1 MMGIPNICQVGIP
14 ALPPSPGSW
23 ENPQVPDIAET
34 LPARLREQL
43 EKSGISKRQLSLA
56 IGAHAGYVRDL
67 LDPDRF
73 NVPSA
78 TRLQALAQELGVSA
92 DYLAGTSAVAD
103 PVTSEVMLS
112 DQRLDFRGPDRSG
125 PGIPLVGTGDCAD
138 LEVQSESGEMVAIER
153 CSFDPEY
160 HVRYITRPPALLG
173 ARDLYAIYF
182 HGESMVPRF
191 EPGEVGIVDPT
202 RPARP
207 GDYVLVQLTDG
218 EVEEVVSVLVKRL
231 VRQTA
236 REVVLEQFNPA
247 MVFTVPKGRVM
258 RVHRVLPQTDL
269 LFG

>member
-14 ALPPSPGSW
+14 ALHPSPPVW
-23 ENPQVPDIAET
+23 EYPAVGNIAEI
-34 LPARLREQL
+34 LPERLREQL
-43 EKSGISKRQLSLA
+43 DRTGKSKRQLSLA

-67 LDPDRF
+67 LDPERF

-78 TRLQALAQELGVSA
+78 TRLQSMARELGVSA
-92 DYLAGTSAVAD
+92 DYLAGTSEHPE
-103 PVTSEVMLS
+103 PVQSEVMLS
-112 DQRLDFRGPDRSG
+112 DRLIEFRGPEPGG
-125 PGIPLVGTGDCAD
+125 PAIPLVGTGDCAD
-138 LEVQSESGEMVAIER
+138 LEVTSESGELVTIER

-160 HVRYITRPPALLG
+160 HVRYIARPPALRG

-182 HGESMVPRF
+182 HGESMIPRF

-202 RPARP
+202 RPTKP

-218 EVEEVVSVLVKRL
+218 SIEEVVSVLVKRL

-236 REVVLEQFNPA
+236 KELVLEQFNPA
-247 MVFTVPKGRVM
+247 MIFTVPRSRVM
-258 RVHRVLPQTDL
+258 RVHRVLQQTDL